1 MSTKTIKQRIAT
13 IAASAL
19 VAGFLS
25 ITSTPVAN
33 AAGGDY
39 ASSGQ
44 TTGSIGLISGP
55 TFADGSTTMTA
66 VLMSTG
72 KLKLTTA
79 ATTAYFTVS
88 AGAKIT
94 DATDLVPASGLA
106 ANQESVVT
114 ASGEYFTV
122 TPTGAVG
129 STFTIKGYVSD
140 GGALTSVITVTIAG
154 TSLSGIPVASESGV
168 FFTTDTPSEVTAD
181 SSGRNSV
188 VAGQELYLDIDLEDV
203 YGSAVTATTG
213 ALVVTVS
220 AGAYVG
226 LGTSSTVG
234 TFSTAV
240 SSRNP
245 SADYIT
251 VTEATAGS
259 GWSGTITVTY
269 NGIPI
274 ATKSGTIT
282 GYATKL
288 TTSRNKVA
296 TAATG
301 TSDAVRFKASDS
313 AGNSVVVTAAQVT
326 LSTSSN
332 KSVVSNVVGATDQ
345 VITAG
350 SLADGKATVT
360 CGIPGTSQVVMQYVN
375 PDGVTVK
382 SAPLTVICGA
392 SADTY
397 TASWDKASYS
407 QGEIAT
413 LTVSFKDIYGAPA
426 ASAGTVAAL
435 AGTSP
440 DYSNEVISVPMMT
453 RIGTQS
459 TAALTPDENGQL
471 VYKYTVGTATGATP
485 GAYQA
490 SVSFPTVNSANG
502 AAQAVSYKINS
513 DGSVSNADVL
523 KSIVALIASINKQIQ
538 ALQKLILKR

>member
-1 MSTKTIKQRIAT
+1 MSTKTIKQRIAVV
-13 IAASAL
+13 AVSAL
-19 VAGFLS
+19 AAGFLS
-25 ITSTPVAN
+25 IASTPVAN

-39 ASSGQ
+39 ASSNQ
-44 TTGSIGLISGP
+44 TSGSIGLISAP

-66 VLMSTG
+66 VLMTTG

-79 ATTAYFTVS
+79 ATTGYFTVS

-94 DATDLVPASGLA
+94 DASDIVPASGLA
-106 ANQESVVT
+106 ADQASVVT

-129 STFTIKGYVSD
+129 TTFQIKGYVSD

-154 TSLSGIPVASESGV
+154 SSLSGIPVASESGV
-168 FFTTDTPSEVTAD
+168 FFTTDTPTEVTSD
-181 SSGRNSV
+181 QSGRSSV

-203 YGSAVTATTG
+203 YGAAVTATTG

-220 AGAYVG
+220 PGAYVG

-251 VTEATAGS
+251 VTEATAGD

-282 GYATKL
+282 GYATKI

-296 TAATG
+296 TAAT
-301 TSDAVRFKASDS
+301 TTADAVRFKATDK
-313 AGNSVVVTAAQVT
+313 AGNGVVITAASLT
-326 LSTSSN
+326 LDTSSN
-332 KSVVSNVVGATDQ
+332 TSVVSNVVGVTAQ
-345 VITAG
+345 NITPG
-350 SLADGKATVT
+350 SIADGKATVT
-360 CGIPGTSQVVMQYVN
+360 CGTPGTSQVVMQYVN
-375 PDGVTVK
+375 PAGVTVK

-392 SADTY
+392 AANTY
-397 TASWDKASYS
+397 KASWDKASYA

-413 LTVSFKDIYGAPA
+413 LTVSFTDIYGAPA
-426 ASAGTVAAL
+426 ASASAVTAL
-435 AGTSP
+435 VSSL
-440 DYSNEVISVPMMT
+440 SNEVISTPMMT
-453 RIGTQS
+453 RIGTTS
-459 TAALTPDENGQL
+459 TVELYPNENGQL
-471 VYKYTVGTATGATP
+471 VYTYTVGSTTAITP

-502 AAQAVSYKINS
+502 VAQAVAYTIKS

-523 KSIVALIASINKQIQ
+523 KSIVSLIASINKQIQ
-538 ALQKLILKR
+538 ALQKLILRR